1 MLPERY
7 ARRYLERAPSLVWL
21 LGANLLAVLV
31 GTRYYVETM
40 PEVHTFLWP
49 LYLDSAV
56 AVGLMALSLC
66 TLLPFIGDPIARVPT
81 NRAVA
86 YLHTIAFVWLVKFGL
101 WTIAVLLVGWSAYF
115 PAVWGFFGIILTHL
129 LFVGEAYLI
138 PHYGRTTPG
147 ALATA
152 LGLALLNDLVD
163 YGFGVHP
170 PLQYDPGPAVPL
182 ISISLSLVAVAL
194 ALHAFPPLESD

>member
-1 MLPERY
+1 MLPERF
-7 ARRYLERAPSLVWL
+7 ARRYLERAPSLLWL

-31 GTRYYVETM
+31 GVRFYVESM
-40 PEVHTFLWP
+40 SEVHTFLWP

-66 TLLPFIGDPIARVPT
+66 TLLPLIGEPLGRVPT
-81 NRAVA
+81 NRALA

-101 WTIAVLLVGWSAYF
+101 WTIAVLVVGWSAYF
-115 PAVWGFFGIILTHL
+115 PAVWGFFGIIVTHL
-129 LFVGEAYLI
+129 LFVAEAYLI

-163 YGFGVHP
+163 YGFGLHP
-170 PLQYDPGPAVPL
+170 PLEFDPGLGVPL
-182 ISISLSLVAVAL
+182 ISVTLSFLAVGL
-194 ALHAFPPLESD
+194 AWRAFIRLEPG

>member
-31 GTRYYVETM
+31 GVRYYVETM
-40 PEVHTFLWP
+40 PGVNTFLWP
-49 LYLDSAV
+49 LYVDSAV

-66 TLLPFIGDPIARVPT
+66 TLLPFLGEPIARVPT
-81 NRAVA
+81 NRALA
-86 YLHTIAFVWLVKFGL
+86 YLHTVAFVWLVKSGL

-115 PAVWGFFGIILTHL
+115 PAVWGFFGIVLTHL
-129 LFVGEAYLI
+129 LFVAEAYLV
-138 PHYGRTTPG
+138 PHYGRTTRG
-147 ALATA
+147 ALAAA

-163 YGFGVHP
+163 YGLGLHP
-170 PLQYDPGPAVPL
+170 PLEYDPGVAVPL
-182 ISISLSLVAVAL
+182 ISVSLSFVAVAL
-194 ALHAFPPLESD
+194 AWRAFPPLEAA